1 MIFMSCL
8 YMIILRYDGYQKK
21 KNLLNFYIWYM
32 KKFKKKLYKPFNKLI
47 SFHRVQ
53 TWIKIDL
60 SKNKKNVKDMK

>member
-1 MIFMSCL
+1 
-8 YMIILRYDGYQKK
+8 
-21 KNLLNFYIWYM
+21 M
-32 KKFKKKLYKPFNKLI
+32 KKFKKKKKNYINHLI